1 MEHIQKPS
9 FFQRLKNRW
18 GIVHNWE
25 IVVILFVFSVTGSLS
40 VKIGKPIL
48 EFLHIDR
55 ETQSPW
61 IYWPVRIVI
70 SFIAYQIML
79 VAIGTLFGQHKF
91 FWNMEKKMLSR
102 FGFKFKD

>member
-1 MEHIQKPS
+1 MEEIKKVS
-9 FFQRLKNRW
+9 FLERLKARW

-25 IVVILFVFSVTGSLS
+25 IAVILFVFSVTGSLS
-40 VKIGKPIL
+40 VRIGKPIL
-48 EFLHIDR
+48 AYMNITQ

-61 IYWPVRIVI
+61 IYWPVRILI

-79 VAIGTLFGQHKF
+79 VTIGTICGQRRF

-102 FGFKFKD
+102 FGIKL